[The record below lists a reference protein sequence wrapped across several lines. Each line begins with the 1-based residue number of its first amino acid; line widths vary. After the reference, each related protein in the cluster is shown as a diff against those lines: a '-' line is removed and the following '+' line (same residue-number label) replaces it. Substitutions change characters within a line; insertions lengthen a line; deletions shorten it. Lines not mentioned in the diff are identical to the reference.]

1 VEEAMPVTEKMIC
14 ITCPMGCTLEVTHE
28 GETLI
33 NVDGNTCAR
42 GEAFVKEELTD
53 PRRMVATTVK
63 VKGGLHPLVP
73 VYTEAPFPKPKIF
86 DLLKEIRKVEID
98 APVEMEQVVLENPLG
113 EGIDI
118 VASRDMPKQT

>member
-1 VEEAMPVTEKMIC
+1 MPVTEKMIC

-28 GETLI
+28 GENLI

>member
-1 VEEAMPVTEKMIC
+1 MPVTEKMIC